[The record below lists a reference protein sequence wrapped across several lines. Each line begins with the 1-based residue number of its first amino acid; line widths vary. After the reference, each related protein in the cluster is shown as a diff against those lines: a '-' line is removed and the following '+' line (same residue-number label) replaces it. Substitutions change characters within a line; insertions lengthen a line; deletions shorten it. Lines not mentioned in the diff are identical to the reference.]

1 MKDLMDKLSIIKLKE
16 QGYSNRK
23 VEKLLKINRKTVGKY
38 WNEYLENLNKLTN
51 EKDNS
56 KIVEIQEAITSA
68 PKYNTQSR
76 MRRKLTD
83 DFFTQLQNI
92 LESEEE
98 KKKILGTNKHCLTKI
113 QIYEILKKSGFNV
126 GYSTVVAEINKIKQ
140 SGNECFIRQDYE
152 FGDRLEYDFGEV
164 KLVINGIIKKYYMAV
179 LSSPAG
185 NFRWCYL
192 YDNCKKDVFMDSH
205 VKFFKMIGGVWKEVV
220 YDNMRNVVSKF
231 LGKNEKELNE
241 DLIKMSLYY
250 GFNINV
256 TNAFSGN
263 EKGYVEGSVKYLRN
277 KIFAE
282 NYKFSSEEAAI
293 EYMESQLIKLNEN
306 SKIEEEKRFLKPS
319 KPPLE
324 LANIKESV
332 VNKYSFIQIENNF
345 YSVPE
350 YLVGFTVT
358 SKIYYNK
365 ILIYSNNEFVCEHK
379 KLDGNKKI
387 SADIRHYLK
396 TLTFKPGALKNSY
409 VLKSNPKLK
418 SIFDKYYTNN
428 PKKFIDIISKNKENI
443 ILIGTPGAGKTHYAI
458 GLGMKACIEGKSVLF
473 VSVPNLIIEL
483 REALSRSAL
492 NAYKKKFEKYDLVI
506 LDELGY
512 VSFDK
517 EGCEILFNLLSNRND
532 KGSIIITTNLTF
544 DRWEEIFKDAMLT
557 GAMVDRLAYKAHIL
571 DISRDISHRYEETL
585 SWKENK

>member
-1 MKDLMDKLSIIKLKE
+1 MKNLMDKSSIIKLKE

-38 WNEYLENLNKLTN
+38 WNEYLDNLNKLN
-51 EKDNS
+51 VENDEL
-56 KIVEIQEAITSA
+56 KITQIQEAITSA

-83 DFFTQLQNI
+83 DFFAQLQNI

-98 KKKILGTNKHCLTKI
+98 KKKILGTNKQCLTKI

-126 GYSTVVAEINKIKQ
+126 GYSTVVAEINKIKH

-164 KLVINGIIKKYYMAV
+164 KLVINGIVKRYYIAV

-205 VKFFKMIGGVWKEVV
+205 VRFFEMIGGVWKEVV

-231 LGKNEKELNE
+231 IGKNEKELNE
-241 DLIKMSLYY
+241 DLVKMSLYY

-282 NYKFSSEEAAI
+282 NYKFNSEEAAI
-293 EYMESQLIKLNEN
+293 QYMESQLIKLNEN
-306 SKIEEEKRFLKPS
+306 SKIEEEKKVLKPT
-319 KPPLE
+319 KPTLE

-350 YLVGFTVT
+350 YLVGYTVT

-379 KLDGNKKI
+379 KIDGTKKI
-387 SADIRHYLK
+387 SANIRHFLK

-418 SIFDKYYTNN
+418 SIYDRYYTNN
-428 PKKFIDIISKNKENI
+428 PKKFIDIISKNKE
-443 ILIGTPGAGKTHYAI
+443 K
-458 GLGMKACIEGKSVLF
+458 M
-473 VSVPNLIIEL
+473 LII
-483 REALSRSAL
+483 
-492 NAYKKKFEKYDLVI
+492 F
-506 LDELGY
+506 
-512 VSFDK
+512 
-517 EGCEILFNLLSNRND
+517 
-532 KGSIIITTNLTF
+532 
-544 DRWEEIFKDAMLT
+544 
-557 GAMVDRLAYKAHIL
+557 
-571 DISRDISHRYEETL
+571 
-585 SWKENK
+585 